1 MEAAIRAN
9 HQYGKS
15 RRSIFIFQPG
25 RQVCSDWSH
34 SVHCMRGTLSCG
46 LLNQSAVPAVIYVST

>member
-15 RRSIFIFQPG
+15 RRSILIFQPG
-25 RQVCSDWSH
+25 RQVCSETGRTYFQ
-34 SVHCMRGTLSCG
+34 VFKF
-46 LLNQSAVPAVIYVST
+46 